1 MVERRGDPKASQM
14 NFRFVALALLAATA
28 SVASVRVFV
37 PATAQN
43 GVSPRSTGQSQPP
56 AAAVP
61 PKVSTPSLQNPAGS
75 GATRS
80 PVPLLLAYGRPVAS
94 ATGTPLDSSPQG
106 ADAASPGK
114 LTETAAKAAIE
125 ADGYKG
131 VHTLSRGPDGVWK
144 ARALRGGTDVQ
155 LIVDHAGRV
164 STN

>member
-1 MVERRGDPKASQM
+1 M

-28 SVASVRVFV
+28 SVASARVFV

-43 GVSPRSTGQSQPP
+43 GISPRSTGQSQPP

-61 PKVSTPSLQNPAGS
+61 PKVSTLQNPAVS

-80 PVPLLLAYGRPVAS
+80 PVPLLLAYGRPVVS
-94 ATGTPLDSSPQG
+94 ATGTPLGSSPQG
-106 ADAASPGK
+106 ADAASRGK

-155 LIVDHAGRV
+155 LSVDQAGSV